1 MLQRVSN
8 DLDEPVSIFLHSGQL
23 YYHVGAH
30 HDRALEQFSIITRS
44 EGAMTAGVERTQAFI
59 FDPDYVKG
67 HVKGQD
73 NSGWIVVELER
84 DVKSEFN
91 TEESSGPAFALQR
104 ISWTK
109 ISRGPWRASEKKE
122 WKHTLDVLRRNHDE
136 KLVVTPSHEEMIKN
150 LGRVELDMLMQTIA
164 KETSSRKTA
173 IKERDEKHEEY
184 VKRELAELGHTD
196 APHSSESSDRP
207 KKRKLSEEITWENND
222 EKNIKILAL
231 EHELKEEDIAA
242 FETNDGG
249 SQRSYRSTI
258 DGELLG
264 IVYRPRIIE
273 KETNSVPCHPEQ
285 QSSTADPCT
294 AVQSEAGAHQSSPLL
309 E

>member
-30 HDRALEQFSIITRS
+30 HDRALEQFSIVTRS
-44 EGAMTAGVERTQAFI
+44 EGKMAAGVETTQAFI
-59 FDPDYVKG
+59 FDPDYVRTTIECKG
-67 HVKGQD
+67 RPERKKGL
-73 NSGWIVVELER
+73 GWMIVELER
-84 DVKSEFN
+84 EVKSEAMM
-91 TEESSGPAFALQR
+91 EETGGRAFGLSQVAWTR
-104 ISWTK
+104 IT
-109 ISRGPWRASEKKE
+109 RGPWKASEEKE

-136 KLVVTPSHEEMIKN
+136 KLIVTPSHEQV
-150 LGRVELDMLMQTIA
+150 VEHLKEEEDISIIRPAYPDFSYIA
-164 KETSSRKTA
+164 PR
-173 IKERDEKHEEY
+173 
-184 VKRELAELGHTD
+184 
-196 APHSSESSDRP
+196 SSESSDRP
-207 KKRKLSEEITWENND
+207 KKRKVSEEITWENND

-273 KETNSVPCHPEQ
+273 KGAITNSVPYHPEQ

-294 AVQSEAGAHQSSPLL
+294 AAQSEAGAHQSSPLL